1 MSSTIRAREYRS
13 RLDLDDSRTPLYCN
27 TWPRL
32 WLLELAAPPDGDPR
46 PDGVLDRRRV
56 RAAAAECRAE
66 LKSQR
71 GSRPGTA
78 LRALLSR
85 AGVG

>member
-13 RLDLDDSRTPLYCN
+13 RLDLDDGAAPLYCR

-46 PDGVLDRRRV
+46 PDGVLDRRRG

-66 LKSQR
+66 LR
-71 GSRPGTA
+71 TRCGA
-78 LRALLSR
+78 EDLRRDTDPSAR
-85 AGVG
+85 